1 MSLRPIT
8 RCCSIVVLS
17 GAAALAAGCANPR
30 AEANTAQAL
39 NDAANEI
46 SGLRSDVADL
56 QTRLDSLREV
66 VAHQD
71 TTIRR
76 IAAVYNVP
84 ISQ

>member
-1 MSLRPIT
+1 MRLRLIA
-8 RCCSIVVLS
+8 RCGSILVLFAS
-17 GAAALAAGCANPR
+17 AALAGGCANPR
-30 AEANTAQAL
+30 TEANTAQAL

-56 QTRLDSLREV
+56 ETRLDSLHDI

-84 ISQ
+84 ISR

>member
-1 MSLRPIT
+1 MSQTIR
-8 RCCSIVVLS
+8 RSCSVLVLS

-56 QTRLDSLREV
+56 ETQLDSLRGV

-71 TTIRR
+71 TSIRR
-76 IAAVYNVP
+76 IAAVNNVP
-84 ISQ
+84 ISE